1 MTGAEPHK
9 TARQGVAFV
18 PERRKV
24 FSSLTVA
31 ENLDALGSRP
41 PRARRN
47 EVYDFIYT
55 LFPILGERRRQLAGR
70 LSGGQQQMLAIGRAL
85 MCEPKLLIV
94 DEMTLGLHHSM
105 HAPLFDAVKYIAAN
119 GTAVLVVDES
129 TGFALEVSDYCY
141 LIGSGR
147 VRDEGPAE
155 RFRGNEL
162 LAAGY
167 VEAV

>member
-1 MTGAEPHK
+1 
-9 TARQGVAFV
+9 
-18 PERRKV
+18 
-24 FSSLTVA
+24 
-31 ENLDALGSRP
+31 
-41 PRARRN
+41 
-47 EVYDFIYT
+47 
-55 LFPILGERRRQLAGR
+55 
-70 LSGGQQQMLAIGRAL
+70 
-85 MCEPKLLIV
+85 
-94 DEMTLGLHHSM
+94 MTLGLHHSM
-105 HAPLFDAVKYIAAN
+105 HAPLFDAVKYIATN